1 MEGTQK
7 HCSVSVFWLIHDF
20 IRQCWLHNHRPTMQ
34 AWHWVMGTQ
43 SDLLSIWSTHPVMP
57 SILQELPVFT
67 EEDTEAIFNI
77 LVKIR

>member
-1 MEGTQK
+1 
-7 HCSVSVFWLIHDF
+7 
-20 IRQCWLHNHRPTMQ
+20 MQ